1 MEGHLTSAC
10 SCQCRRGSKQTV
22 NQSRMEHGTLTAN
35 GLVLVPADAAPGLL
49 DVVALEA
56 PGEVPLC

>member
-1 MEGHLTSAC
+1 M
-10 SCQCRRGSKQTV
+10 
-22 NQSRMEHGTLTAN
+22 LTAN

-56 PGEVPLC
+56 PGEAPLC